1 MRWVWGPFTHKRR
14 LILYIF
20 DNFGKSKYEMK
31 TQTISEHAIGYVLCL
46 INLNPFLNNVFPE

>member
-1 MRWVWGPFTHKRR
+1 MRWVWGPFTYKRR

-46 INLNPFLNNVFPE
+46 INLNPF